1 MIGQASG
8 KRPATPGT
16 GKEPRVVHTGEQGRN
31 PLHAG
36 NETETR
42 KTEQAPHRTRETG
55 QNGKRGRNPLHAG
68 NVTETL
74 ETGQEPAACGK
85 RDRNTGNRTG
95 PHRTR
100 ETVRGPVAHG
110 KRDRNTENR
119 TGPPSHTGNG
129 AGMST
134 APPCIRVKISFFSL
148 LRRKRFHPV
157 IYYGIS

>member
-68 NVTETL
+68 NETETL
-74 ETGQEPAACGK
+74 ETGQDPAACGK
-85 RDRNTGNRTG
+85 RDRNTG
-95 PHRTR
+95 
-100 ETVRGPVAHG
+100 
-110 KRDRNTENR
+110 NR